1 MTMVYRETKKKEENL
16 FFSSLTL
23 EVDDLFYNLRKA
35 DKIIHRELNL
45 LSQQKLDL
53 LEKTSLTPLTPLNE
67 QRLKGIIDKMPRQ
80 YLLADEYIIYMLE
93 NEENSLFKLIRGYN
107 EYLAKRKNQ

>member
-45 LSQQKLDL
+45 LSQQKLV
-53 LEKTSLTPLTPLNE
+53 
-67 QRLKGIIDKMPRQ
+67 
-80 YLLADEYIIYMLE
+80 
-93 NEENSLFKLIRGYN
+93 
-107 EYLAKRKNQ
+107 